1 MKDADRF
8 LPPRRPAA
16 ELGPLLPGRVGSR
29 RGALAVAIAA
39 VALAA
44 GCTNAETPAPAASAD
59 RQAQVAERGQ
69 SVMPFD
75 LDRTTHHFTKTGSGG
90 VQTVVADDPQDASQ
104 VGLVRQHLRQEADRF
119 RRGDFTDPA
128 SIHGD
133 QMPGLA
139 ALRGSPG
146 KVTVEYAPTGDG
158 ARITYTSGD
167 AAIVAA
173 LHAWFDAQ
181 VSDHGAHATPGAPSD
196 PSPTTP
202 RR

>member
-1 MKDADRF
+1 MKDTDRF
-8 LPPRRPAA
+8 RARRY
-16 ELGPLLPGRVGSR
+16 R
-29 RGALAVAIAA
+29 ALAVAIV
-39 VALAA
+39 VATLAA
-44 GCTNAETPAPAASAD
+44 GCTDIGTAAAPAADAD

-90 VQTVVADDPQDASQ
+90 VQIVVADDPQDAGQ
-104 VGLVRQHLRQEADRF
+104 VGLVRQHLQQEADRF

-139 ALRGSPG
+139 ALRGSSG
-146 KVTVEYAPTGDG
+146 KVTVEYATTSDG

-181 VSDHGAHATPGAPSD
+181 VSDHGAHATPAAPSG
-196 PSPTTP
+196 PSTP
-202 RR
+202 SR

>member
-1 MKDADRF
+1 MKDTDRF
-8 LPPRRPAA
+8 RARRY
-16 ELGPLLPGRVGSR
+16 R
-29 RGALAVAIAA
+29 ALAVALV
-39 VALAA
+39 VATPAA
-44 GCTNAETPAPAASAD
+44 GCTDNGDTAAPTAGAD

-75 LDRTTHHFTKTGSGG
+75 LDRTTHRFTKTGSGG

-139 ALRGSPG
+139 ALRGSAG
-146 KVTVEYAPTGDG
+146 KVTVEYATTGDG

-167 AAIVAA
+167 TAIVTA

-181 VSDHGAHATPGAPSD
+181 VSDHGAHATRGAPSGPA
-196 PSPTTP
+196 PSSPS
-202 RR
+202 R